1 MVTTRLAG
9 SLRHARHALIALAA
23 ILMPGIPAASAQDYP
38 NRPIRVIVPA
48 APGGALDRLS
58 RMISDKLQARWRQPV
73 IAENRPGGGGNVGAE
88 FVFKAAPDGYTLLFT
103 DAGQIALYKNLL
115 YPKLAFDPDAFA
127 MVSLV
132 TRSPAVLVVHPKV
145 PEESVQ
151 QLVAYARAHPD
162 RLNYASAGNGTTL
175 HLAGELFKA
184 KAGVKIVHVP
194 YKGSGPALTDLLGGQ
209 VDMMFH
215 GLGFVLPHIRAGKLR
230 PLGIGTEKRN
240 PLLPDTPP
248 IADVLPGFAA
258 ISWHVMV
265 APPGTPAAISN
276 NLSAA
281 IAESLRLPDVTRQLA
296 ELGIEAIGSTPAEMA
311 AFIAQER
318 ERFAPVIRASGIS
331 AE

>member
-1 MVTTRLAG
+1 MTRLLTTP
-9 SLRHARHALIALAA
+9 LRA
-23 ILMPGIPAASAQDYP
+23 LMPALLLTSLLCAHGAKAQDYP
-38 NRPIRVIVPA
+38 NKPIRVIVPA

-58 RMISDKLQARWRQPV
+58 RMVSEKLQAKWRQPV

-88 FVFKAAPDGYTLLFT
+88 FVFRSVPDGYTLLFT

-115 YPKLAFDPDAFA
+115 YSKLGYDPDAFA

-145 PEESVQ
+145 SEETVQ
-151 QLVAYARAHPD
+151 QLIAFARAHPD
-162 RLNYASAGNGTTL
+162 NLNYGSAGNGTTL

-184 KAGVKIVHVP
+184 KAGVKIVHIP
-194 YKGSGPALTDLLGGQ
+194 YKGSGPALADLLGGQ

-240 PLLPDTPP
+240 ALLPNVPP

-265 APPGTPAAISN
+265 APPGTPSAITGP
-276 NLSAA
+276 LSSA
-281 IAESLRLPDVTRQLA
+281 IAESLRLPEVQKQLA
-296 ELGIEAIGSTPAEMA
+296 DLGIEAIGSTPAEMA
-311 AFIAQER
+311 TFIAQER
-318 ERFAPVIRASGIS
+318 ERFASVIRSNGIS

>member
-1 MVTTRLAG
+1 MTRFPYAVLRVLLPALFLT
-9 SLRHARHALIALAA
+9 SLPCAHTAIA
-23 ILMPGIPAASAQDYP
+23 QEYP
-38 NRPIRVIVPA
+38 NKPIRVIVPA

-58 RMISDKLQARWRQPV
+58 RMVAEKLQAKWRQPV

-88 FVFKAAPDGYTLLFT
+88 FVFKSAPDAYTLLFT

-115 YPKLAFDPDAFA
+115 YSKLAYDPDAFA

-145 PEESVQ
+145 KEDDVQ
-151 QLVAYARAHPD
+151 QLIAFARANPD
-162 RLNYASAGNGTTL
+162 KLNYGSAGNGTTL

-184 KAGVKIVHVP
+184 KAGVKIVHIP
-194 YKGSGPALTDLLGGQ
+194 YKGSGPALADLLGGQ

-240 PLLPDTPP
+240 ALLPNVPP
-248 IADVLPGFAA
+248 IAEVLPGFAA

-265 APPGTPAAISN
+265 APPGTPPALTNS
-276 NLSAA
+276 LSAA
-281 IAESLRLPDVTRQLA
+281 IAESLRLPDVTRQLSD
-296 ELGIEAIGSTPAEMA
+296 LGIEPIGSTPAEMA
-311 AFIAQER
+311 GFIAQER
-318 ERFAPVIRASGIS
+318 ERFASVIRSNGIS
-331 AE
+331 AD